1 MHGNLLLRRTDELL
15 SGNMENIR
23 VLIVDDESPMR
34 AFIKAS
40 IKSSFP
46 GQAGIKVE
54 LDEAGSVDAAMAK
67 LSVKPYDVVLCD
79 WNLPGA
85 KGTELLAW
93 IKEEDKQKDT
103 LFLMLTA
110 HNEESVLAEAMD
122 MGVNDFITKPIAADF
137 LSKRLMAAFNNIL
150 TIRRSKSHDI
160 T

>member
-1 MHGNLLLRRTDELL
+1 VRRTDDIS

-23 VLIVDDESPMR
+23 VLIVDDDSPMR

-46 GQAGIKVE
+46 GRVGLAVD
-54 LDEAGSVDAAMAK
+54 LDEAGSAEGAMAK
-67 LSVKPYDVVLCD
+67 LAAKQYDIVLCD
-79 WNLPGA
+79 WNLPGM

-93 IKEEDKQKDT
+93 MKEEDKQKET

-110 HNEESVLAEAMD
+110 HNEERVVTEAID
-122 MGVNDFITKPIAADF
+122 MGANDFITKPIAADV
-137 LSKRLMAAFNNIL
+137 LSKRLMSAFRTVL
-150 TIRRSKSHDI
+150 DIRRNKSHDI